1 MMSMYKLHVSKGEEP
16 SDVAIYKSHV
26 SEGRNPV
33 MMSIYKSHV
42 SKEEEP
48 SDDVNIQV
56 TCK

>member
-1 MMSMYKLHVSKGEEP
+1 MLSM
-16 SDVAIYKSHV
+16 YKSHV
-26 SEGRNPV
+26 SKGGNPV

-42 SKEEEP
+42 SKGEEP

>member
-1 MMSMYKLHVSKGEEP
+1 
-16 SDVAIYKSHV
+16 
-26 SEGRNPV
+26 

-42 SKEEEP
+42 SKGRNPVMMSMYKSHVSKGEEP

>member
-1 MMSMYKLHVSKGEEP
+1 
-16 SDVAIYKSHV
+16 
-26 SEGRNPV
+26 

-42 SKEEEP
+42 VKLNLVMMSIYKLHVSKGKNPDMLSMYKSHVSKGEEP

>member
-1 MMSMYKLHVSKGEEP
+1 
-16 SDVAIYKSHV
+16 
-26 SEGRNPV
+26 

-42 SKEEEP
+42 SKGWNPEMLSMYKSHVSKGEEP

>member
-1 MMSMYKLHVSKGEEP
+1 MMS
-16 SDVAIYKSHV
+16 IYKSHA
-26 SEGRNPV
+26 SKGRNSV

-42 SKEEEP
+42 SKGRNQVMMSIYKSHVSKGEEP